1 MQVKYI
7 TYGQLLALCQNHKY
21 LLLRRASGRA
31 SVLNCGLAK
40 VAQRKLNREAN
51 EETGFV
57 SFRAIGLNEYIS
69 LKAPFV

>member
-7 TYGQLLALCQNHKY
+7 TYGQLLALCQDHKY

-31 SVLNCGLAK
+31 SVLNCGLVK
-40 VAQRKLNREAN
+40 VAQRKVNREAN

-57 SFRAIGLNEYIS
+57 SFREIDLHEYIS

>member
-7 TYGQLLALCQNHKY
+7 TYGQLIALCQTNKY

-40 VAQRKLNREAN
+40 VAHRKVNRKAN

-57 SFRAIGLNEYIS
+57 SFQAIGMHEYIS
-69 LKAPFV
+69 LKRPLV